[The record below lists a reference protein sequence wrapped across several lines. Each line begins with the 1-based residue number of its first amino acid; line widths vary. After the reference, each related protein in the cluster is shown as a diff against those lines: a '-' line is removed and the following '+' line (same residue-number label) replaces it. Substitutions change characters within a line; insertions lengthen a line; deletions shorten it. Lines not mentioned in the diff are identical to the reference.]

1 MCYVIQPFGQFL
13 FAKQIMI
20 FNILYYNFCFQQAV
34 QLLCFIWKLQHI
46 INERSNMDWNAYMKE
61 IGHEIATL
69 SKEVPETANGFAQM
83 GAAAKF
89 SGALDEK
96 TKEIMALGIAVAT
109 RCESCIG
116 FHIKSLVGLGLTRDE
131 LCEALAMATFM
142 GGGPSYA
149 YSAKALSAYDTFS
162 KVSSS

>member
-1 MCYVIQPFGQFL
+1 
-13 FAKQIMI
+13 
-20 FNILYYNFCFQQAV
+20 
-34 QLLCFIWKLQHI
+34 
-46 INERSNMDWNAYMKE
+46 MDWEKYMNE
-61 IGHEIATL
+61 VVTEIATL
-69 SKEVPETANGFAQM
+69 SEELPETARGFGVM
-83 GAAAKF
+83 GAAAKN

-116 FHIKSLVGLGLTRDE
+116 FHIKSLVRLGLTREE

-149 YSAKALSAYDTFS
+149 FSAKALSAFDTF
-162 KVSSS
+162 KKE